1 MQKIPIL
8 FLFFFIT
15 TISVFSQVSIKL
27 LECNNISAST
37 ESDPNSVNLIVSFNL
52 EKQISLGLWAIEKR
66 NFERKD
72 QITFRSLSEGTYR
85 VKAVRKSSET
95 SQGEGDI
102 ILISNIIEVKK
113 CSKEGFGNK
122 ISIMPNPSTNIVSVH
137 IADYNQNDNMSISII
152 DFSGRKMM
160 DIPVVQNDTKVTVST
175 FANGIYQLILLDKSS
190 SRVAETKFIVNN

>member
-8 FLFFFIT
+8 FLFFFINL
-15 TISVFSQVSIKL
+15 ISSFSQVSVKL

-37 ESDPNSVNLIVSFNL
+37 ESDLNNVNLIVSFNL
-52 EKQISLGLWAIEKR
+52 ERQISLGLWAIEKR

-72 QITFRSLSEGTYR
+72 QITFRSLPEGTYR

-122 ISIMPNPSTNIVSVH
+122 ISITPNPSTNIVSVH

-175 FANGIYQLILLDKSS
+175 FANGIYQLVLLDKSG